1 MKKIWLQPKFSYA
14 CLCLPGYILSSSV
27 FLVSFPLAAQDL
39 LSVTM
44 VLTQG
49 GINDLNN
56 REPRERLWSPALKH
70 DLIPTKTFAGVGSEA
85 QMMAPRN

>member
-1 MKKIWLQPKFSYA
+1 MAVTQ
-14 CLCLPGYILSSSV
+14 V
-27 FLVSFPLAAQDL
+27 FLCVLMPSWLHPEFLYFLGLFPLGCTVPA
-39 LSVTM
+39 LSDHG

-49 GINDLNN
+49 GINNLNN
-56 REPRERLWSPALKH
+56 KEPRQRLWSPALKH

>member
-1 MKKIWLQPKFSYA
+1 MKKIWLQPKFSYV
-14 CLCLPGYILSSSV
+14 CLCLPGYILSYSS

-39 LSVTM
+39 LSVTR

-56 REPRERLWSPALKH
+56 KRAPIEAVVPS
-70 DLIPTKTFAGVGSEA
+70 SET
-85 QMMAPRN
+85 